1 MFRRVC
7 EVPPSITA
15 SAPKDSDVRDVPEAI
30 ARAAIL
36 AVDALEK
43 ALNAALKVIDDIG
56 LTTKAPKMASF
67 DYWRNLIAKRGS
79 APCPCRSGRK
89 AKHCPHRWTDPAPT
103 IVERFDIGAR

>member
-1 MFRRVC
+1 MPRFQQFHGKGNFKSG
-7 EVPPSITA
+7 PPFLW
-15 SAPKDSDVRDVPEAI
+15 K
-30 ARAAIL
+30 RAAIL

-56 LTTKAPKMASF
+56 STTKAPKMASF

-89 AKHCPHRWTDPAPT
+89 AKHCLHRWTDPAPT